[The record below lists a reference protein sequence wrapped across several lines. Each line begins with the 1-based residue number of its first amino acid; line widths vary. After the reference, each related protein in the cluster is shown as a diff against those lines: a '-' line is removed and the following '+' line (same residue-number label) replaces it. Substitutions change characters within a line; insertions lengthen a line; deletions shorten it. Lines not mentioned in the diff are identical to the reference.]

1 MEEGKILFWIPG
13 SQFVDWSTKA
23 RCATTCNCNCC
34 SICEQH
40 SRSQNEVVGKKIA
53 DVSTV
58 NLYHLYSMYPL
69 IRNIQMEF
77 PHQVQ
82 QYRFKG
88 QIIMIHSEDDGI
100 LNNMIKDELN

>member
-1 MEEGKILFWIPG
+1 
-13 SQFVDWSTKA
+13 
-23 RCATTCNCNCC
+23 
-34 SICEQH
+34 
-40 SRSQNEVVGKKIA
+40 
-53 DVSTV
+53 
-58 NLYHLYSMYPL
+58 
-69 IRNIQMEF
+69 MEF